1 LAAVFGFN
9 VGAVIS
15 LGDMEKTIEFIS
27 ENSEDIT
34 ENKDNIDDITEKFM
48 LKDLPQPIT
57 VNNLN
62 MRNELREQGKD
73 DEDEFE
79 IDDSDFDDIFGDD
92 EDYEEEVENDEDE
105 FEIADSDFDDI
116 VGDDEDYEEEVGSV
130 QVNKIDLLEQLKKE
144 KELKER
150 QEEEVKQRAEIK
162 REQELRNAEQERLR
176 REKEQEDAEIAA
188 LKRQLDEE
196 RKARKKAEE
205 LVREKQKAELLKEIE
220 AEKEKSAEIVA
231 RLREEKI
238 KELKEAK
245 RRELI
250 AKKKKEMLNDKVK
263 QAAKEKPKAEVNI
276 YDTMEIEALYT
287 EVRKFMSSLG
297 VSRSIVDTKTL
308 DDKFGKHNIR
318 KLILKSY
325 LISIGKGVTIGR

>member
-1 LAAVFGFN
+1 
-9 VGAVIS
+9 
-15 LGDMEKTIEFIS
+15 MEKTIEFIS
-27 ENSEDIT
+27 ENSEDVT

-57 VNNLN
+57 VNNIN
-62 MRNELREQGKD
+62 MRNELREQGQD

-79 IDDSDFDDIFGDD
+79 IADSDFDDIFGDD
-92 EDYEEEVENDEDE
+92 EDYEEEVEN
-105 FEIADSDFDDI
+105 
-116 VGDDEDYEEEVGSV
+116 V

-176 REKEQEDAEIAA
+176 REKEQDALRIKKEQENAEIAA

-205 LVREKQKAELLKEIE
+205 LAREKQKAELLKEIE
-220 AEKEKSAEIVA
+220 AEKEKSAERVA

-250 AKKKKEMLNDKVK
+250 AKKKKEMLNEKVK

>member
-1 LAAVFGFN
+1 MAALFGFN

-27 ENSEDIT
+27 ENSENVT
-34 ENKDNIDDITEKFM
+34 ENKSNTENIAEKFM

-57 VNNLN
+57 VNNVN
-62 MRNELREQGKD
+62 IRNELREQD
-73 DEDEFE
+73 DEDAFE
-79 IDDSDFDDIFGDD
+79 IDDSDFDDVLGED
-92 EDYEEEVENDEDE
+92 EEYEEEIQNTK
-105 FEIADSDFDDI
+105 
-116 VGDDEDYEEEVGSV
+116 
-130 QVNKIDLLEQLKKE
+130 VNKIDLLEQLKKE

-150 QEEEVKQRAEIK
+150 QETEIKRQDEIKRQQELRNTEQEKLKHEKEKEELRLK
-162 REQELRNAEQERLR
+162 REQENN
-176 REKEQEDAEIAA
+176 EIVA
-188 LKRQLDEE
+188 LKKQLEEE
-196 RKARKKAEE
+196 RKARERAEE
-205 LVREKQKAELLKEIE
+205 LAKEKQKTELLKELE
-220 AEKEKSAEIVA
+220 TEKEKSAKIAA

-250 AKKKKEMLNDKVK
+250 AKKKKEMLNKKAAQV
-263 QAAKEKPKAEVNI
+263 AKEKPKAEVNI
-276 YDTMEIEALYT
+276 YDTMEIESLYT